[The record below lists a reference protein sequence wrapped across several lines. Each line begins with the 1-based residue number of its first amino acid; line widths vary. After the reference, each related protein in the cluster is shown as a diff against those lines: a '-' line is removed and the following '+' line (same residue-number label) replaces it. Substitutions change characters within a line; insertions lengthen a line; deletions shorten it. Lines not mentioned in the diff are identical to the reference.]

1 MALNAVAVHFFFGR
15 SKGSNVDIREKVVVI
30 TGGASGIGAAM
41 ARQFATDG
49 AGAVVVLDLDGAGAE
64 VVAAEVGGRAMQL
77 DVSDDAATSAAM
89 NAIETEFGR
98 IDILCLNAG
107 IATAGSVDTPND
119 VWQRTWEVNLMAHVY
134 ATRYVLPGMLERGS
148 GYLVHTASAAGLL
161 TNLGAAPY
169 SVTKHAAVALAE
181 WLSVTYG
188 DRGIGVSALCPQF
201 VETPM
206 LDAFAN
212 RSEEM
217 RSWVHDMAVS
227 PEQVAVAVMNGIRDE
242 TFLILPHPDV
252 ATYFERKATDYDR
265 WIAGMRSLQ
274 ASMDP
279 VTD

>member
-1 MALNAVAVHFFFGR
+1 
-15 SKGSNVDIREKVVVI
+15 
-30 TGGASGIGAAM
+30 
-41 ARQFATDG
+41 
-49 AGAVVVLDLDGAGAE
+49 
-64 VVAAEVGGRAMQL
+64 
-77 DVSDDAATSAAM
+77 
-89 NAIETEFGR
+89 
-98 IDILCLNAG
+98 
-107 IATAGSVDTPND
+107 
-119 VWQRTWEVNLMAHVY
+119 
-134 ATRYVLPGMLERGS
+134 
-148 GYLVHTASAAGLL
+148 
-161 TNLGAAPY
+161 
-169 SVTKHAAVALAE
+169 LAE

-206 LDAFAN
+206 LDAFAD